1 MRLSIVKTVF
11 LKELR
16 EMLRDRRSLAVM
28 FGLPLV
34 LYPLVALGIA
44 SIGSNKRQELTEK
57 PARVAAPN
65 IAAAPQLRVLMEA
78 PDSGVEL
85 VRPANDWDLSKQLAG
100 GKIDAIID
108 IPPDGEHNA
117 LAGNEIQLEFRIDR
131 SRTVATFVEKKL
143 QKLVDEYQKWVIEQR
158 LAEHGV
164 PASVLTPVKR
174 NVQDVANGEQR
185 FGHLLAQALP
195 VLLLM
200 TGMLGALFP
209 ALNATTTERE
219 LGTLETL
226 LVTPASRIELLAA
239 KGTLVLLCSLLTA
252 GLNMLSMTLVLLRVF
267 TLLQEGPVNLNL
279 SPGMLALSFVAA
291 VPALVFFTA
300 IVMIVGLVARN
311 FREANAFATPVM
323 LIPLGAMIVGMLEPP
338 ANAAMLITPVASTS
352 VIIREVLTGRAT
364 AGQFV
369 LAFVSSCLY
378 AGLILSVAGRLFSS
392 EQLVNPGWEP
402 LSIKGLRRGG
412 GRTMP
417 RVPAVDE
424 ALALFCFCILLL
436 FYVSPNLLRH
446 GPLAAVFGTQL
457 LLIFA
462 PTLLFAAFMRWDW
475 RRTFSLRRPPP
486 ALLVGAAL
494 IAVGLSPW
502 AMFIAALQEHFWP
515 RGSGSQAE
523 TELLLSA
530 LKQHPLLT
538 VIGVGLLAG
547 VCEELLFRGP
557 IQGSMLRKLPPW
569 AAIVFAA
576 LLFSAAHFDFH
587 GLVVRALLGVLLG
600 WMVWRAGSIFPAMI
614 AHALFDSTQL
624 ALAVWQMHHA
634 SAGADAST
642 LTLSGSDLVLL
653 AAGAGLVV
661 AGLGMWRLSTRA
673 ERALPSQ
680 SAPES
685 TVPLSSGKPLSA
697 TKIG

>member
-1 MRLSIVKTVF
+1 MRRSIVKTVF

-34 LYPLVALGIA
+34 LYPLVALGVA
-44 SIGSNKRQELTEK
+44 SIGSSKRQEMTEK

-65 IAAAPQLRVLMEA
+65 IAAAPQLRVLIEA
-78 PDSGVEL
+78 PASGIEL
-85 VRPANDWDLSKQLAG
+85 VRPDDDRNLSQQLAA

-108 IPPDGEHNA
+108 IPPHGERDA
-117 LAGNEIQLEFRIDR
+117 LAGDEIQLKFRIDR
-131 SRTVATFVEKKL
+131 SRTIASFVERKL
-143 QKLVDEYQKWVIEQR
+143 GRLADEYQKWVIEQR

-164 PASVLTPVKR
+164 PASVLTPVR
-174 NVQDVANGEQR
+174 REVQDVANGEQR

-209 ALNATTTERE
+209 ALNATTSERE

-226 LVTPASRIELLAA
+226 LVTPASRTELLAA
-239 KGTLVLLCSLLTA
+239 KGALVLLCGLLTA

-267 TLLQEGPVNLNL
+267 TLIQEGPVNLNI
-279 SPGMLALSFVAA
+279 SPAMLALSFVAA

-338 ANAAMLITPVASTS
+338 ASAAMLITPVASTS

-402 LSIKGLRRGG
+402 LSLKGLRRGG
-412 GRTMP
+412 TKKARL
-417 RVPAVDE
+417 PAVDE
-424 ALALFCFCILLL
+424 ALALFCICILLL

-457 LLIFA
+457 LLILA
-462 PTLLFAAFMRWDW
+462 PTLLFAALVRWDW

-486 ALLVGAAL
+486 TLLAAAAL
-494 IAVGLSPW
+494 IATGLSPW
-502 AMFIAALQEHFWP
+502 AMFAATVQEHFWP
-515 RGSGSQAE
+515 RAAGGQDQTQILFA
-523 TELLLSA
+523 A
-530 LKQHPLLT
+530 LKMHPLLT
-538 VIGVGLLAG
+538 VVGVGLLAG

-557 IQGSMLRKLPPW
+557 LQVSMLRKLPPW

-576 LLFSAAHFDFH
+576 VLFSAAHFDFH
-587 GLVVRALLGVLLG
+587 GLLVRALLGILLG
-600 WMVWRAGSIFPAMI
+600 WMVWRSGSIFPAMV

-624 ALAVWQMHHA
+624 ALAVWQIHHA
-634 SAGADAST
+634 PAAADPSG
-642 LTLSGSDLVLL
+642 LTVSPSDMVML
-653 AAGAGLVV
+653 AVGAGMAV
-661 AGLGMWRLSTRA
+661 AGVILWRLSIAPGVVVASGTGRA
-673 ERALPSQ
+673 SAAPLEERLTA
-680 SAPES
+680 
-685 TVPLSSGKPLSA
+685 
-697 TKIG
+697 

>member
-44 SIGSNKRQELTEK
+44 SIGSSKRQEMTEK

-65 IAAAPQLRVLMEA
+65 ISAAPQLRVLMEA

-85 VRPANDWDLSKQLAG
+85 VYPRDEQTLSRQVAD
-100 GKIDAIID
+100 GKLDAVID
-108 IPPDGEHNA
+108 IPPDCERSA
-117 LAGNEIQLEFRIDR
+117 LAGNETQLKFRIDR
-131 SRTVATFVEKKL
+131 SRTVASFVEKKL
-143 QKLVDEYQKWVIEQR
+143 QKLADEYQKWVIEQR
-158 LAEHGV
+158 LSERGV

-174 NVQDVANGEQR
+174 DVQDVANGEQR

-226 LVTPASRIELLAA
+226 LVTPASRLELLTA
-239 KGTLVLLCSLLTA
+239 KGTLVLLCGLLTA

-369 LAFVSSCLY
+369 LAFLSSCLY

-402 LSIKGLRRGG
+402 LSIKGLRRSN
-412 GRTMP
+412 RQAT
-417 RVPAVDE
+417 RLPAVDE

-436 FYVSPNLLRH
+436 FYASPNLLRH
-446 GPLAAVFGTQL
+446 GALAAVFGTQL
-457 LLIFA
+457 LLILA
-462 PTLLFAAFMRWDW
+462 PTLLFAALMRWDW
-475 RRTFSLRRPPP
+475 RRTFNLRRPAP
-486 ALLVGAAL
+486 ALLVAAGL
-494 IAVGLSPW
+494 IAIGLSPW
-502 AMFIAALQEHFWP
+502 AMFAAAVQEHFWP
-515 RGSGSQAE
+515 RAAGGQDQMQIIF
-523 TELLLSA
+523 SA
-530 LKQHPLLT
+530 LKQHPVLT

-569 AAIVFAA
+569 AAITFAA
-576 LLFSAAHFDFH
+576 ILFSAAHFDFH
-587 GLVVRALLGVLLG
+587 GLVVRALLGILLG
-600 WMVWRAGSIFPAMI
+600 WMVWRSGSIFPAMV

-624 ALAVWQMHHA
+624 AMAAWRMHHP
-634 SAGADAST
+634 SAVSDASI
-642 LTLSGSDLVLL
+642 LVISGSDMVMLAIGAVLVI
-653 AAGAGLVV
+653 AGMV
-661 AGLGMWRLSTRA
+661 AWRLSTGSPARITRMPA
-673 ERALPSQ
+673 APAGAPSN
-680 SAPES
+680 
-685 TVPLSSGKPLSA
+685 PLSA
-697 TKIG
+697 TKIA